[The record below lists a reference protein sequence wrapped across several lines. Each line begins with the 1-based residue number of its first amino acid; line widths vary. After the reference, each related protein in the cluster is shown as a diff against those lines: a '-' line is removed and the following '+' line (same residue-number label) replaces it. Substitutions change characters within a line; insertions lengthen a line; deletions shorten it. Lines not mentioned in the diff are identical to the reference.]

1 MEKSLVTAFVLT
13 LCFLGASCQLNVQNR
28 TSTSVYEDPTN
39 VSSTC
44 DIIPNLN
51 NMREYRRE
59 CMSNKGRKGKEH
71 DYYYYYDYYW
81 YCDNDYD
88 CNYYDYEP
96 DYSWPSGGDVPDDGN
111 NNNQQGQNQNPSVP
125 NSQPSLPPA
134 NNGDYCAISQRHTM
148 CRFSG
153 LSSSCSRNLVS
164 NFRGLSE
171 AGKRIILDR
180 HNELRSRVAQGQER
194 NQPSASN
201 MRKLVWNDE
210 LAVIAQRW
218 ADQCTFGHDPE
229 RSKLDRTSVGQNV
242 ATFSNSRKFSWAE
255 IESSYLAQSAQN
267 WYDEVT
273 NPGFSRWN
281 IKPFQFSS
289 GTGHY
294 TQVVW
299 AETREVGCGLVYYLD
314 GSWYTTL
321 VVCNYAVAGNMAGGE
336 MYKEGRSCSSC
347 PVSGSGCQDG
357 LCLG

>member
-1 MEKSLVTAFVLT
+1 MGSIPMGHPIAMRDPLEPSMEYPNELSMVEYPIKTAQDYPLEYPVDPSMEYP
-13 LCFLGASCQLNVQNR
+13 LGPIGQPGPDNMMGSRDRRSPRKPSMVENPM
-28 TSTSVYEDPTN
+28 EPT
-39 VSSTC
+39 T
-44 DIIPNLN
+44 
-51 NMREYRRE
+51 EY
-59 CMSNKGRKGKEH
+59 
-71 DYYYYYDYYW
+71 
-81 YCDNDYD
+81 
-88 CNYYDYEP
+88 
-96 DYSWPSGGDVPDDGN
+96 
-111 NNNQQGQNQNPSVP
+111 QQGQNQNPSVP
-125 NSQPSLPPA
+125 VSQPSLPPA
-134 NNGDYCAISQRHTM
+134 NNGDYCAISRSHTM

-180 HNELRSRVAQGQER
+180 HNKLRSRVAQGQEP

-218 ADQCTFGHDPE
+218 ADQCTFEHDPE
-229 RSKLDRTSVGQNV
+229 RSKLDRTSVGQNL
-242 ATFSNSRKFSWAE
+242 AIFYNSRKFSWAE
-255 IESSYLAQSAQN
+255 IESSYLAQSVQN

-273 NPGFSRWN
+273 KPGFSRWN

-299 AETREVGCGLVYYLD
+299 AETREVGCGLVYYFD